1 MSHLSIACVLT
12 LALATLGSANAQSS
26 SETAIPVGVDNFARA
41 ESDLYLGKMVATGSL
56 GRFVHSR
63 EAVPIDAQNVVRMNR
78 DTLYSSAVF
87 DLDAG
92 PVTVTLPEAGG
103 RFMSM
108 QVVDEDHYVPLV
120 SYGAGRRTLTKE
132 AIGTRYVFVAVRTF
146 FDPSDRKDL
155 EKVHGLQD
163 AITVSQAKV
172 GEFVVPKWDQASQ
185 AKVRSALEILGST
198 IPNYNQSFGPKG
210 AVNPVHHLVGTATG
224 WGGNPA
230 KDAIYLG
237 GVTPANDGKTV
248 YRLKVG
254 DVPVNGFWSVSVY
267 NAEGYFQKNP
277 YDAYSL
283 NNLTAKKSAD
293 GSIVIQFGGCD
304 GKIANCLPTPP
315 GWNYTVRLY
324 QPSDAILNGTWRFPT
339 PQPAAL

>member
-1 MSHLSIACVLT
+1 MSQSPTACLFA
-12 LALATLGSANAQSS
+12 LALAAFGSAHAQSS
-26 SETAIPVGVDNFARA
+26 PEAAIPVGVDNFARA

-92 PVTVTLPEAGG
+92 PVTIALPEAEG

-108 QVVDEDHYVPLV
+108 AVINEDHYVPIV
-120 SYGAGRRTLTKE
+120 TYGAGRRTLTKE
-132 AIGTRYVFVAVRTF
+132 AVGTRYVFVAVRTF
-146 FDPSDRKDL
+146 FDPTNRQDL
-155 EKVHGLQD
+155 KKVHGLQD
-163 AITVSQAKV
+163 AITVEQAKV
-172 GEFVVPKWDQASQ
+172 GEFVVPKWDPASQ
-185 AKVRSALEILGST
+185 AKVREALEVLGST
-198 IPNYNQSFGPKG
+198 IPDYNQSFGPKG
-210 AVNPVHHLVGTATG
+210 KVNPIHHLIGTATG

-237 GVTPANDGKTV
+237 RVMPANDGKTV

-254 DVPVNGFWSVSVY
+254 DVPVKSFWSVSVY
-267 NAEGYFQKNP
+267 NADGYFQQNP

-283 NNLTAKKSAD
+283 NNLTAQKSAD

-304 GKIANCLPTPP
+304 GKIANCLPTTP

-324 QPSDAILNGTWRFPT
+324 QPSDEILSGQWRFPT
-339 PQPAAL
+339 PQPVAL